1 MRLKERIEL
10 ALDEVRPQ
18 LQMEGGDVT
27 LVELD
32 EDAGVVYVRLLGLCS
47 ACSMSQVTLK
57 VGVERTLRRRFPE
70 IMSVEGVE

>member
-1 MRLKERIEL
+1 MMLKEKIEL

-27 LVELD
+27 LVDLD
-32 EDAGVVYVRLLGLCS
+32 EGEGVVYVRLLGLCS

-70 IMSVEGVE
+70 IMRVESVE

>member
-70 IMSVEGVE
+70 IMSVESVE